1 MSQKRFTASAYHLMS
16 AAEKREFSLSVREA
30 AVSCPVCDTHVMP
43 VDLLPHLAQRCAGPR
58 APGPASKW
66 VTWRE
71 AVPVIRRALDVTARA
86 AELRLARWARPDR
99 HGVIAVRS
107 RGGRGDRQYLLG
119 DLAKHL
125 AKQSAVV
132 VGTLK
137 TESAEPVDSEAGVD
151 KKTQVPS
158 SKKP

>member
-1 MSQKRFTASAYHLMS
+1 MSKDKFTASAYHKMT
-16 AAEKREFSLSVREA
+16 AAQKRDFALSVCEA

-43 VDLLPHLAQRCAGPR
+43 VDLLSHLAERCKGPR
-58 APGPASKW
+58 PPGPASKW

-71 AVPVIRRALDVTARA
+71 AVPVIRRALAVTARA
-86 AELRLARWARPDR
+86 AELRLARWAQPDR

-125 AKQSAVV
+125 AKQSAAV

-137 TESAEPVDSEAGVD
+137 TESEGPAAPTSHID
-151 KKTQVPS
+151 KSSAVGSRRKT
-158 SKKP
+158 